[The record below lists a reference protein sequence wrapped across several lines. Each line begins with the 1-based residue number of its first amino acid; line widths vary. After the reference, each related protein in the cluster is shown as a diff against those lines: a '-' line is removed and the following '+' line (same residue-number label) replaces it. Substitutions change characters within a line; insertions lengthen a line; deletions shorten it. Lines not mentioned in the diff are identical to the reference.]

1 MFLSPHHR
9 HMALAGTLLVFLGV
23 GTLAM
28 AATTPGGSAAD
39 ATSPETHPSDPRIA
53 SLIRQLGDPQF
64 SIRQQATRELQ
75 AIGPSCKEA
84 LTQALHHPDAEVRL
98 RAQRILVN
106 VLEADFTARLEAF
119 ALDTES
125 GKSYDLPCW
134 ETFRKLAGD
143 SPAARQLFAEAV
155 RQEPVLLETVQQDP
169 RQAAEAI
176 SQRCDALIANTA
188 RSRANRLSYTQPR
201 PVPTAR
207 MAALLLAVCSTD
219 VAMNDAVGTRVSQLF
234 HQSRMAN
241 EISDKADDQPLRRLL
256 GAWVQRT
263 AEGNLA
269 FQSVWL
275 AMRFQLKEGLAPA
288 VGLLKRGEQ
297 QPYVRQMA
305 ILAIGKLGQ
314 REHIAVLEPLLSD
327 AASCNPNPDEAKTP
341 YRCEIRDVALC
352 AIIHLHGRKPKDFGF
367 EKIQPHPQTLFNQN
381 SMGFE
386 SAAQRTAA
394 LARWKSWLEKQPTAN
409 GQSSPNRS

>member
-1 MFLSPHHR
+1 MFLSPFDR
-9 HMALAGTLLVFLGV
+9 QTALV
-23 GTLAM
+23 GTLFVLLVAVVAVPVS
-28 AATTPGGSAAD
+28 AAPGGPAVEAISPAAQ
-39 ATSPETHPSDPRIA
+39 PSDPRIA

-64 SIRQQATRELQ
+64 AIRQQATRELQ
-75 AIGPSCKEA
+75 AIGPASKEPLTLA
-84 LTQALHHPDAEVRL
+84 LQHPDAEVRL

-106 VLEADFTARLEAF
+106 VLEADFVARVEAF
-119 ALDTES
+119 ALDTDG
-125 GKSYDLPCW
+125 GKSYGLPCW

-169 RQAAEAI
+169 KQAAEAI
-176 SQRCDALIANTA
+176 AQRCDALIANTS

-207 MAALLLAVCSTD
+207 MAALLLAVCSTE
-219 VAMNDAVGTRVSQLF
+219 VALNDAVGTRVSQLF

-263 AEGNLA
+263 ADGNLA

-275 AMRFQLKEGLAPA
+275 AMRFQLKEGLVPA
-288 VGLLKRGEQ
+288 VNLLKRGEQ

-341 YRCEIRDVALC
+341 YRSEIRDVALC

-386 SAAQRTAA
+386 SPAQRTAA
-394 LARWKSWLEKQPTAN
+394 VACWKSWLEKQPAAT
-409 GQSSPNRS
+409 GQSSPKR

>member
-1 MFLSPHHR
+1 MFFSPFHR
-9 HMALAGTLLVFLGV
+9 STALAGTLFVLAVA
-23 GTLAM
+23 GTAAM
-28 AATTPGGSAAD
+28 AAPVLGGPAD
-39 ATSPETHPSDPRIA
+39 QAISQAPQPNDPRIA
-53 SLIRQLGDPQF
+53 SLVRQLGDPQF
-64 SIRQQATRELQ
+64 AARQQATRDLQ
-75 AIGPSCKEA
+75 AIGPAAKEP
-84 LTQALHHPDAEVRL
+84 LTQALQNPDAEVRL
-98 RAQRILVN
+98 RAQRILVH
-106 VLEADFTARLEAF
+106 VLEADFAARLEAF
-119 ALDTES
+119 AFDTE

-134 ETFRKLAGD
+134 ESFRKLAGD
-143 SPAARQLFAEAV
+143 SPVARQLFAEAV

-169 RQAAEAI
+169 RQATEAI
-176 SQRCDALIANTA
+176 AQRCDALLAHTS
-188 RSRANRLSYTQPR
+188 RTRANRLSYAQPR
-201 PVPTAR
+201 SVSTAR

-219 VAMNDAVGTRVSQLF
+219 IPLNDAVGTRVSQLF

-241 EISDKADDQPLRRLL
+241 DISDKSDDQPLRRLL

-263 AEGNLA
+263 ADGNLA

-288 VGLLKRGEQ
+288 VNLLKRGEQ

-314 REHIAVLEPLLSD
+314 REHIPLLEPLLSD
-327 AASCNPNPDEAKTP
+327 TASCNPNPEEAKTP

-352 AIIHLHGRKPKDFGF
+352 AMIHLYGRKPKEFGF

-381 SMGFE
+381 SMGFD

-394 LARWKSWLEKQPTAN
+394 VARWKAWQEKQPTAT
-409 GQSSPNRS
+409 GQFSPKR